1 MNFGN
6 LCKKKKKAFNDSV
19 SFLMHVSLTNEKT
32 VPGTVL
38 EFKVWL
44 ADMASLRKK
53 PDSRHKVQIKEMQRN

>member
-6 LCKKKKKAFNDSV
+6 LCKKKKKPFNDSV

-44 ADMASLRKK
+44 ADMASLRK
-53 PDSRHKVQIKEMQRN
+53 

>member
-6 LCKKKKKAFNDSV
+6 LCKKKKKKLLMIV

-44 ADMASLRKK
+44 ADMASLRK
-53 PDSRHKVQIKEMQRN
+53 

>member
-6 LCKKKKKAFNDSV
+6 LCKQKKKTFNDSV

-44 ADMASLRKK
+44 ADTASLKK
-53 PDSRHKVQIKEMQRN
+53 QPD